1 VNVKEYILSGIVE
14 SYILGLATETEQQEF
29 EALSKQYP
37 EIAQAKLDFELSLE
51 AQLMRDAIAPPA
63 AMREKIFQSLDTSP
77 SNIAYQETEEFE
89 TPVRKMNPW
98 KWLAAASIILLAG
111 VAYWA
116 FSSNN
121 KYKDLQQANT
131 ELKNQLD
138 QSAARLSELDKTA
151 QTLQSPYLKTA
162 TLQGTA
168 QSPGSFANVYW
179 DSTTKDVW
187 LLVNNMPAPVSER
200 QYQLWALL
208 DGKPIDL
215 GVIEPNIWQT
225 KLLVKMKNV
234 QGAEAF
240 AITLEPQGGSAS
252 PTMEKMYV
260 MGKL

>member
-14 SYILGLATETEQQEF
+14 SYVLGLATETEQQEF
-29 EALSKQYP
+29 EALCKQYP
-37 EIAQAKLDFELSLE
+37 EVEQARSDFEQSIEL
-51 AQLMRDAIAPPA
+51 QLMRDATAPPSA
-63 AMREKIFQSLDTSP
+63 IKERILQSLDTSV
-77 SNIAYQETEEFE
+77 SNLSYQETEEHE
-89 TPVRKMNPW
+89 TPVRRMNAW
-98 KWLAAASIILLAG
+98 KWVAAASVILLAG
-111 VAYWA
+111 AAFWA
-116 FSSNN
+116 FSTNN
-121 KYKDLQQANT
+121 KYQDLQQANAA
-131 ELKNQLD
+131 LKNQIEL
-138 QSAARLSELDKTA
+138 STARLAELDKTA

-162 TLQGTA
+162 TLQGTPNA
-168 QSPGSFANVYW
+168 PGSFANVYW

-215 GVIEPNIWQT
+215 GVIEPNIWQK

-234 QGAEAF
+234 QGAQAF
-240 AITLEPQGGSAS
+240 AITLEPQGGSSS